1 MSDTPQLP
9 DGPLPEG
16 VALTTLDNGIRV
28 ISERLPGVRSV
39 TVGFW
44 VGVGSR
50 DEVAPLGGAT
60 HFLEHLLFK
69 GTATRSALDIAQVLD
84 AVGGDMNA
92 FTSKEY
98 TAYYARCLDRD
109 LPMAV
114 DVLGD
119 MLTTST
125 IVPEEVENERD
136 VVLEEIRMHL
146 DDPGDLVHS
155 EFAIAYYGDHPLG
168 KEVLGSME
176 SMTAMTRDQVE
187 GWWRSRYTTD
197 VITVAAAGS
206 LDHDSLVADVQTAMG
221 GHEPGLKASV
231 QGAALPGEPAAP
243 LRVRSRPTEQAHLLM
258 GGSGLPRG
266 HRLRW
271 ALAVLNQALG
281 GGMASRL
288 FQEVREKRGL
298 AYSVYSYPSTYAD
311 SGTFSVYAGTAPTK
325 AAEVIEVIRTE
336 TDLVLRQGLS
346 TDEIE
351 RAKGYLTGS
360 TIMALEDTS
369 SRMSRL
375 GRAMTTGAPLLGLDQ
390 LISVIETVTVED
402 VREVASIVL
411 GGPVTVAAVGPI
423 EQGDLAGVVGG

>member
-1 MSDTPQLP
+1 MSDTPELP
-9 DGPLPEG
+9 DG
-16 VALTTLDNGIRV
+16 VRLTTLDNGIRV
-28 ISERLPGVRSV
+28 ISESLPGVRSAS
-39 TVGFW
+39 VGFW

-50 DEVAPLGGAT
+50 DEVAPLEGAT

-69 GTATRSALDIAQVLD
+69 GTTTRSALDIAQVLD
-84 AVGGDMNA
+84 SVGGDMNA

-109 LPMAV
+109 LPLAV
-114 DVLGD
+114 EVLGD
-119 MLTTST
+119 MLTSST
-125 IVPEEVENERD
+125 ILEEEVENERD

-155 EFAIAYYGDHPLG
+155 EFATAYFGDHPLG

-176 SMTAMTRDQVE
+176 SMTAMTRDQVA
-187 GWWRSRYTTD
+187 GWWTDRYTTD
-197 VITVAAAGS
+197 IITVAAAGS
-206 LDHDSLVADVQTAMG
+206 LDHDALVADVLSALGSHEAAQRPAVETA
-221 GHEPGLKASV
+221 PGPTA
-231 QGAALPGEPAAP
+231 PDAP
-243 LRVRSRPTEQAHLLM
+243 LRVRNRPTEQAHLLI
-258 GGSGLPRG
+258 GGTGLPRG

-271 ALAVLNQALG
+271 ALAVLNQAVG

-298 AYSVYSYPSTYAD
+298 AYSVYSYPSTYGD

-325 AAEVIEVIRTE
+325 AAEVVEVIRTE
-336 TDLVLRQGLS
+336 TDLVLRKGLS
-346 TDEIE
+346 ADEVE

-375 GRAMTTGAPLLGLDQ
+375 GRAMTTHQPLLSLDQ
-390 LISVIETVTVED
+390 LMTVIEEVTMED
-402 VREVASIVL
+402 IREVADLVL
-411 GGPVTVAAVGPI
+411 GGPVTVAAVGPL
-423 EQGDLAGVVGG
+423 QTADLSSVT